1 MIRILT
7 CLLYTS
13 CSHNPPDEALLDL
26 CDELGFYVMDEAFDE
41 WRLMKAKEIGSNTH
55 ESHGYSM
62 YFDACHEW
70 DLKTMLY
77 RDRNHPGIV
86 LWSIGNEIPEEV
98 VVGGEE
104 LAVELSGY

>member
-1 MIRILT
+1 
-7 CLLYTS
+7 
-13 CSHNPPDEALLDL
+13 
-26 CDELGFYVMDEAFDE
+26 
-41 WRLMKAKEIGSNTH
+41 MKAKEIGSNTH

-104 LAVELSGY
+104 LAVELSGYCHTTVSYTHLLMAAVNTAHCFRLLYR